1 MKLYVKYAGLVYF
14 KYFFILLVA
23 LEFFYVGIDVLTNLK
38 DFPSSAN
45 TALLY
50 IALTAAVALSYTLP
64 LSLIFA
70 LILMM
75 FNMIRSN
82 ELVSFYALGVSK
94 NALIVPPFLIAL
106 FITAGFISLNSTS
119 FAYALKF
126 QKNLTDLAPASEDM
140 FLKFEG
146 KYVYIKALNGKDA
159 SGITIF
165 DIGSN
170 SLSSRSSASYGEY
183 RGKIWHLRDVNTTSL
198 PRDITLGGA
207 GLSYAFNGESEAL
220 KGFDP
225 ASIESIYATSN
236 VYSIKDAIRSIRTF
250 ADQGV
255 NVATIKASLYNM
267 LFFPLFAPLMVLILY
282 YYLPVTGRF
291 FNLALMS
298 FAFFIVTLCAWG
310 VFFVLIRFSLNG
322 VIVPELGV
330 IAPIAALFCF
340 ASFLVFKHR

>member
-1 MKLYVKYAGLVYF
+1 MRLYAKYVGFVYL
-14 KYFFILLVA
+14 KYFLILFVA

-50 IALTAAVALSYTLP
+50 IALTAAVAVAYTLP
-64 LSLIFA
+64 LSLIFS
-70 LILMM
+70 LIITK

-94 NALIVPPFLIAL
+94 NALIVPPFLISL
-106 FITAGFISLNSTS
+106 IIVAGFIFLNTTQ
-119 FAYALKF
+119 FAHALKF
-126 QKNLTDLAPASEDM
+126 QKNLTELTPISGDM

-146 KYVYIKALNGKDA
+146 KYVYLGELQGKNA
-159 SGITIF
+159 NEITIF
-165 DIGSN
+165 DVNGTDLISKSFAKSGVYESKKW
-170 SLSSRSSASYGEY
+170 SLKE
-183 RGKIWHLRDVNTTSL
+183 INTTL
-198 PRDITLGGA
+198 APRDLSLGA
-207 GLSYAFNGESEAL
+207 SGLKFNTAESSQAL
-220 KGFDP
+220 GGFDP
-225 ASIESIYATSN
+225 SSVQSIYDTSN

-298 FAFFIVTLCAWG
+298 FGFFIVTLCAWG

>member
-126 QKNLTDLAPASEDM
+126 QKNLTDLAPASGDM

-165 DIGSN
+165 DIDSN
-170 SLSSRSSASYGEY
+170 SLSSRSSAGYGEY
-183 RGKIWHLRDVNTTSL
+183 RGKIWHLRDVNITSL
-198 PRDITLGGA
+198 PRDIALGGA
-207 GLSYAFNGESEAL
+207 GLSYAFSGESEAL

-255 NVATIKASLYNM
+255 NVTTIKASLYNM